1 MVIKAF
7 PDKIILPDKRDVLRV
22 HLYLKFIQ
30 YDIHPYENDMNIV
43 LELFLFGGYKNAGEQ
58 EKFFDICL
66 EKEYKRS
73 KQSIRNTLSKYTH
86 LGVLDKPRNTSLFV
100 SPKFI
105 PSVVF
110 DKLVLQ
116 HVVTHA
122 K

>member
-7 PDKIILPDKRDVLRV
+7 PDKIVLPNRRDVLRV

-30 YDIHPYENDMNIV
+30 YDIQPFENDIDIV
-43 LELFLFGGYKNAGEQ
+43 LELFIFGGYRNAGEQ
-58 EKFFDICL
+58 DKFFDICL
-66 EKEYKRS
+66 EKKFKKS
-73 KQSIRNTLSKYTH
+73 KQSIRNTLSKYTN
-86 LGVLDKPRNTSLFV
+86 LGVLEKPRNTALNV

-105 PSVVF
+105 PNVKF

-116 HVVTHA
+116 HVITHA